1 MEAVTQPFVVSAVGA
16 AVEVGAVVE
25 VSVVGVAVAVGCDS
39 VGAGAVVAAVPVA
52 DAVGTSAVEEF
63 VSVIS
68 DPSQRCWSWPS
79 CGTRSHRETG
89 PRRNE

>member
-1 MEAVTQPFVVSAVGA
+1 MEAVTQPLVVSAVGA
-16 AVEVGAVVE
+16 VVEVSVGAVVE

-39 VGAGAVVAAVPVA
+39 VGAEAVAAVVPVA

-79 CGTRSHRETG
+79 CSTRFYR
-89 PRRNE
+89 

>member
-1 MEAVTQPFVVSAVGA
+1 MEAVTQPFVVSAVGGV
-16 AVEVGAVVE
+16 VEVSVGAVVE
-25 VSVVGVAVAVGCDS
+25 VSVVEVAAAVACDS
-39 VGAGAVVAAVPVA
+39 VGAEAVAVVVPGA

-79 CGTRSHRETG
+79 CGTRSYR
-89 PRRNE
+89 